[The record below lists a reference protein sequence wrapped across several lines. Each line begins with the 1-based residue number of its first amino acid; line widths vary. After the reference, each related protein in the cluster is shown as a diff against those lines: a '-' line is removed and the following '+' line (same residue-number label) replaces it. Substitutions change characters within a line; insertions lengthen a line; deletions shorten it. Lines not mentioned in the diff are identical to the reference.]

1 MESENIKDTNDIQE
15 QIQSLDD
22 YNNNTQDLITCGNC
36 GNVWDGYAQCN
47 CWQLNYEEQEEL
59 LEKAVPEQLLE
70 KAVPKINEQLL
81 ENSESTLDTTTLD
94 TTTIK
99 S

>member
-36 GNVWDGYAQCN
+36 SNVWDGYAQCN

-59 LEKAVPEQLLE
+59 LEKAVP
-70 KAVPKINEQLL
+70 KQLL